1 MSGREDE
8 LRYTL
13 LANLPETKDADF
25 SWQDFQLRVNS
36 ELVAILGN
44 FINRVV
50 VLTHKLNE
58 GRCGPLVAMEVPKV
72 GSAEQILHDALA
84 LTRSEILEAMEQFRL
99 REALAGVIHLS
110 RLGNRYLAETEP
122 WKLLKTDPEAAL
134 GVLRTGAEVAAE
146 LCIALEPFLPH
157 AAKRLSAQ
165 LNWVPSEEQ
174 RLAWWQG
181 LAKSVYLQTG
191 HPLAPPT
198 LLFTPIEDATIQERL
213 AKLQAMESNSTETQ
227 ASSQPGSSSPSTAET
242 GKVQPTQEPSMVAFE
257 DFAAMDLRLVEILD
271 AKPVA
276 GADKL
281 LEIRVDLGSEQR
293 TVVSGI
299 AQHFAPDE
307 LKGCQ
312 VLMLTNL
319 APRKIRGVESRGMLL
334 LAQNSDGKLILV
346 GPQGPGTAPGDQV
359 R

>member
-1 MSGREDE
+1 
-8 LRYTL
+8 
-13 LANLPETKDADF
+13 
-25 SWQDFQLRVNS
+25 
-36 ELVAILGN
+36 VAIEAPT
-44 FINRVV
+44 I
-50 VLTHKLNE
+50 
-58 GRCGPLVAMEVPKV
+58 

-165 LNWVPSEEQ
+165 LNWLPSEDQ

-181 LAKSVYLQTG
+181 LAKGVYLQTG

-213 AKLQAMESNSTETQ
+213 AKLQAMESNSTEAPASSP
-227 ASSQPGSSSPSTAET
+227 ASSQPGSSSPATSES

-346 GPQGPGTAPGDQV
+346 GPQGAGSAPGDQV